1 MNRFRFRLQSVLKYR
16 EAIEEKKKRDLGV
29 SMSHLRREEEH
40 FNKLTDSI
48 KEFDRE
54 RESES
59 EGSINARTLV
69 QGFYYS
75 RLLERKKTDQK
86 KAVERA
92 EKTVEIKR
100 NDLSEAVKRRKI
112 LEKLKEKKV
121 EEYNADFIREEQAL
135 IDESATMNYNDPEKR
150 R

>member
-16 EAIEEKKKRDLGV
+16 EAIEETKKRDLGV

-40 FNKLTDSI
+40 FNKIQDTI
-48 KEFDRE
+48 KETDRE
-54 RESES
+54 REQES
-59 EGSINARTLV
+59 QGSINVRVLN

-75 RLLERKKTDQK
+75 RLLERKKNDQK

-92 EKTVEIKR
+92 EKIVEIKR

-112 LEKLKEKKV
+112 LERLREKKV
-121 EEYNADFIREEQAL
+121 EEYNVDASREEQAL
-135 IDESATMNYNDPEKR
+135 IDDSAIMRFDNHGKK
-150 R
+150 